1 MEDFNPSAA
10 SPRQIRLF
18 LRHVDGREGQQ
29 NHHLFEEHRHMI
41 YRLKDLRER
50 RCMNMS
56 RPYSVAQRPSCPLMN
71 GRCHCLEL
79 WKAVFLGWQE
89 QERGVLEVYHDTVY
103 RTFENKFVARSQR
116 QHHDLE
122 LLRELLAEVIARR
135 GKLFGHRDL
144 AQRAQHGLK
153 N

>member
-1 MEDFNPSAA
+1 
-10 SPRQIRLF
+10 
-18 LRHVDGREGQQ
+18 
-29 NHHLFEEHRHMI
+29 MI
-41 YRLKDLRER
+41 YHLKDLKER

-89 QERGVLEVYHDTVY
+89 QERRVLEVYHDTLY

-144 AQRAQHGLK
+144 AQRDQECQKNRSGTLNWSRKIQVSPDFFLGLLRPSASSRRLELSTAV
-153 N
+153 